1 MQSGYNRRHVKKQRS
16 YTDQTVE
23 EIEYT
28 GHGII
33 KPEGRVVFV
42 EGVLPGEVVDVAITR
57 QKRSHAFA
65 RVTAWHAQSDERRE
79 PFCSHFADC
88 GGCTWQYLPYE
99 GQLRYKERFVA
110 DVLRQIGDI
119 GEPVPLP
126 ILGCDGDTY
135 YRNKL
140 DFSFAPVRWITQ
152 EEVDSGQTITDRR
165 ALGFHVKGRFD
176 RVLEVE
182 HCHLQAD
189 PSNDIRTA
197 AREIALAHD
206 YSFHD
211 PAEHTGLLRSLIVR
225 TSEPGGVMVI
235 LVIGEDRPDIA
246 GAFLSALAERVPSIS
261 SAFYIINTTRND
273 DTSPHP
279 AFHAF
284 GDETIT
290 ERCGHLEFAIHPKS
304 FYQTNSR
311 QAERLYTVVREWLG
325 VSGKET
331 LLDLYC
337 GIGSIGLFVADL
349 VGSVVGIESVP
360 EAVERAVENSRLNKI
375 GNARFYA
382 GDVRELLASA
392 GGEILGADG
401 ASTPVIPKPDIVV
414 LDPPRAGLHPKVLET
429 LLSLAPRQIIYVSCK
444 PSTQARDLATLLE
457 RYRIERIQPVDM
469 FPQTFHIENIVDLRL
484 R

>member
-1 MQSGYNRRHVKKQRS
+1 MKKQRS
-16 YTDQTVE
+16 YTEQT
-23 EIEYT
+23 IEDIEDG

-57 QKRSHAFA
+57 KKRSHSFA
-65 RVTAWHAQSDERRE
+65 KVTAWHTRSDDRRE

-110 DVLRQIGDI
+110 DLLHQIGGI
-119 GEPVPLP
+119 EEPAPLP
-126 ILGCDGDTY
+126 IIGCEEDTY
-135 YRNKL
+135 YRNRL

-152 EEVDSGQTITDRR
+152 SEVDAGKTIEDRR

-176 RVLEVE
+176 RVLEIE
-182 HCHLQAD
+182 HCYLQAD

-197 AREIALAHD
+197 AREIALAGD

-211 PAEHTGLLRSLIVR
+211 PVEHTGLLRNLVVR
-225 TSEPGGVMVI
+225 TTELGGVMVI
-235 LVIGEDRPDIA
+235 LVIGEDRHDLA
-246 GAFLSALAERVPSIS
+246 VAFLSALKERVPSITS
-261 SAFYIINTTRND
+261 GCYIINTTLND
-273 DTSPHP
+273 DMSPHP
-279 AFHAF
+279 AFRAF

-290 ERCGHLEFAIHPKS
+290 ERCGHLEFVIHPKS

-311 QAERLYTVVREWLG
+311 QAEKLYGLVREWIRAG
-325 VSGKET
+325 GKET

-349 VGSVVGIESVP
+349 VGSVVGIESIP
-360 EAVERAVENSRLNKI
+360 EAVDRAVENSRLNKI

-382 GDVRELLASA
+382 GDVRELLATA
-392 GGEILGADG
+392 GGEILGAQH
-401 ASTPVIPKPDIVV
+401 ASGPIIPKPDIVI

-444 PSTQARDLATLLE
+444 PSTQARDLTVLTE
-457 RYRIERIQPVDM
+457 QYRIERIQPVDM
-469 FPQTFHIENIVDLRL
+469 FPQTFHIENVVDLKL